1 VPRKP
6 AVDEAEVIAF
16 RRAVAFAGSLDPN
29 VDLRVTVG
37 CTPDLAF
44 RTFS

>member
-1 VPRKP
+1 
-6 AVDEAEVIAF
+6 VIGF
-16 RRAVAFAGSLDPN
+16 GDAVAFAASLDPN

-44 RTFS
+44 RALP